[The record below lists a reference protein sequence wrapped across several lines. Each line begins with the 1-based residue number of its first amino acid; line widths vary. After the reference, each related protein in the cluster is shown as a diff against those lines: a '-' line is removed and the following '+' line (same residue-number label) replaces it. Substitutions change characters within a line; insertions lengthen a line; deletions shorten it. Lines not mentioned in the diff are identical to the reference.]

1 MHIFGNF
8 AFLRI
13 VRHVYAI
20 PVHNRDGVSG
30 LKLSVHT
37 SLDVSV
43 FLFDA
48 LFRTDLVLIYHAY
61 ICVHISTNPLMYVG
75 IRLKSPEH
83 GLGINMGKNLNY
95 PQKSK

>member
-1 MHIFGNF
+1 MYIFGNF

-13 VRHVYAI
+13 HVVRHVYAI

-43 FLFDA
+43 FLFHA

-61 ICVHISTNPLMYVG
+61 MCSYQ
-75 IRLKSPEH
+75 
-83 GLGINMGKNLNY
+83 Y
-95 PQKSK
+95 